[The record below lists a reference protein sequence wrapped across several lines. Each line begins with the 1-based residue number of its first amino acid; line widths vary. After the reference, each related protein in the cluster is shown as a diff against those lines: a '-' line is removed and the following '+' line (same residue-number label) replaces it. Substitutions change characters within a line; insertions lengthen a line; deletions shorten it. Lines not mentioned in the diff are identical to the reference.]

1 MNSLREIHERDRLT
15 VICNLHTLEAAR
27 RYCDRVIGMYQGQIV
42 FDGHVAQLTQ
52 EAVRQIYG
60 ADELDESLTT
70 VSLHQQKEHFQAS

>member
-1 MNSLREIHERDRLT
+1 
-15 VICNLHTLEAAR
+15 
-27 RYCDRVIGMYQGQIV
+27 MYQGQIV